1 MLQAIVLDF
10 DGVVV
15 NSEPL
20 HLRAFQ
26 EVLAVEGQALS
37 AREYYDVY
45 VGLDDVGMFNAF
57 AEHRGLPGDA
67 AWVRQM
73 VTSKAARMQGLLAEG
88 SPLFAGAADRIRELA
103 AAVPIAIASGALRQE
118 ILHVLEAAGLT
129 SAFSVIVAAGE
140 TPRGKPASDPY
151 ARAVELL
158 GRQTAR
164 AMNPKHVV
172 AVEDTVQGLVSAREA
187 GLRTVAVTTTY
198 PPEALAEADAVVSSL
213 REVTIELLERVVER
227 RCGRPSTS
235 RVQGIQGG
243 DRWGRK

>member
-26 EVLAVEGQALS
+26 EVLGLEGQALS
-37 AREYYDVY
+37 AQEYYDVY

-57 AEHRGLPGDA
+57 AERRGLPGGA

-73 VTSKAARMQGLLAEG
+73 VASKAARMQVLLAEG

-103 AAVPIAIASGALRQE
+103 AAVPVAIASGALRQE
-118 ILHVLEAAGLT
+118 ILHALDAAGLT

-140 TPRGKPASDPY
+140 TPRGKPAPDPY

-158 GRQTAR
+158 GQQTAR
-164 AMNPKHVV
+164 AMDPSQVV
-172 AVEDTVQGLVSAREA
+172 AVEDTIQGLASARDA

-198 PPEALAEADAVVSSL
+198 PPSALAEADAVVSSL
-213 REVTIELLERVVER
+213 REVSIQLLERVVER
-227 RCGRPSTS
+227 RP
-235 RVQGIQGG
+235 
-243 DRWGRK
+243 

>member
-37 AREYYDVY
+37 AQEYYDVY

-73 VTSKAARMQGLLAEG
+73 VTSKAARMQVLLAEG

-140 TPRGKPASDPY
+140 TARGKPAPDPY
-151 ARAVELL
+151 AQAVTLL
-158 GRQTAR
+158 AR
-164 AMNPKHVV
+164 LTGIAMNPSRVV
-172 AVEDTVQGLVSAREA
+172 AVEDTIQGLASAREA

-198 PPEALAEADAVVSSL
+198 PPEALAEADVVVSSL
-213 REVTIELLERVVER
+213 REVSIELLERVVK
-227 RCGRPSTS
+227 
-235 RVQGIQGG
+235 QQDGG
-243 DRWGRK
+243 A